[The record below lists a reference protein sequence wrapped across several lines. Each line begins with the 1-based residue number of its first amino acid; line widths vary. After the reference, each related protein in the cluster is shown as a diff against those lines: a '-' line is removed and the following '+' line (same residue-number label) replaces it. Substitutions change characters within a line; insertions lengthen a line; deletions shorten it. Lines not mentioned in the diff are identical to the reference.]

1 MKVVTRSRFGIWIS
15 ILLGRF
21 LCAFDFLLFHPK
33 TSPSPHGVTYILRP
47 LPVNCPTGADFAK
60 GSSGATLASHQRHR
74 HDAPLGTWCVGNSS
88 RIEDENLRKQS
99 IQWRNIPSEGGA
111 TLPSRHLY
119 TAFGCWMMVSHF
131 QVKAACVYQCML
143 LIIIMC
149 ESRRECQPSYSE
161 PKKLELVPSGSH
173 VFLTR
178 LATTVRCQGFP
189 LVFHSTKG

>member
-74 HDAPLGTWCVGNSS
+74 HDARWQGVKTQTAAGLRTKTC
-88 RIEDENLRKQS
+88 ENKAS
-99 IQWRNIPSEGGA
+99 SEGIYPAKGVQHCLQDA
-111 TLPSRHLY
+111 CILHLDVEWWW
-119 TAFGCWMMVSHF
+119 AIFRLRQHGCINVCYQLLS
-131 QVKAACVYQCML
+131 CVN
-143 LIIIMC
+143 
-149 ESRRECQPSYSE
+149 
-161 PKKLELVPSGSH
+161 
-173 VFLTR
+173 
-178 LATTVRCQGFP
+178 
-189 LVFHSTKG
+189 